1 MALICGVKYQ
11 RANKQSYLLTTADL
25 PIAALNQKGSEIQSE
40 LQSELQSEMQSEIQ
54 SELQSELQNIKLLVS
69 SWPQTLLIEASGED

>member
-1 MALICGVKYQ
+1 MKYQ

-54 SELQSELQNIKLLVS
+54 SELQSGLQNIKLLVS

>member
-1 MALICGVKYQ
+1 MKYQ

>member
-1 MALICGVKYQ
+1 MKYQ

-25 PIAALNQKGSEIQSE
+25 PIAALNQKGSEMQSE

-54 SELQSELQNIKLLVS
+54 SELQSEIQNIKLLVS

>member
-1 MALICGVKYQ
+1 MKYQ

-54 SELQSELQNIKLLVS
+54 SELQSDIQNIKLLVS
-69 SWPQTLLIEASGED
+69 SWPQTLMIEASGED

>member
-1 MALICGVKYQ
+1 MKYQ

-25 PIAALNQKGSEIQSE
+25 PIAALNQKGSEIQSL
-40 LQSELQSEMQSEIQ
+40 LQSEIQSEMQSEMQSEIQ

-69 SWPQTLLIEASGED
+69 S